1 MISNH
6 KIQTAL
12 DEIKDISRIDLALY
26 TEKGK
31 PVAATFE
38 PEGDLE
44 GAITSFADSMAESQ
58 MLSGYHFFK
67 VIADGEIEYI
77 LLTKSQAEDAYMV
90 GRLAVCQIRNLA
102 AAYME
107 QFDRNNFMQ
116 NILLGNMLVVDM
128 YNKAQKLHIEQAERV
143 VYVIDLEDKKDS
155 TAVELVKNLFAT
167 KMRDYVTEV
176 DEQSIVLIKDV
187 RDVKNEDELQKLAD
201 MIVDNMHTEAVELVK
216 NLFAT
221 KMRDY
226 VTEVDEQS
234 IVLIKDVRDVKNED
248 ELQKLADMIVDNMH
262 TEAMVRV
269 RVGYGNQ
276 VNNLPDIAKSYQE
289 AKMALEV
296 GKIFYAEKETIA
308 YRYLGIGRLIYQ
320 LPMSLCEMFIHEV
333 FGDEIPDIFNEE
345 TTTTIQKFFE
355 NNLNIS
361 ETARQLYVHRNTLV
375 YRLERLEKII
385 GLDIRKFDD
394 AMTFKLALMV
404 ISHMRYARRQD
415 TDQR

>member
-77 LLTKSQAEDAYMV
+77 LLTKSQAEDAYM
-90 GRLAVCQIRNLA
+90 
-102 AAYME
+102 E

-155 TAVELVKNLFAT
+155 T
-167 KMRDYVTEV
+167 
-176 DEQSIVLIKDV
+176 
-187 RDVKNEDELQKLAD
+187 
-201 MIVDNMHTEAVELVK
+201 AVELVK

-320 LPMSLCEMFIHEV
+320 LPIPLCKMFIR
-333 FGDEIPDIFNEE
+333 EIFDNKSPDDFDEE
-345 TTTTIQKFFE
+345 TLTTINKFFE
-355 NNLNIS
+355 NNLNVS
-361 ETARQLYVHRNTLV
+361 ETSRQLFIHRNTLV
-375 YRLERLEKII
+375 YRLDKIQKNTN
-385 GLDIRKFDD
+385 LDLRNFED
-394 AMTFKLALMV
+394 AIAFKIALMV
-404 ISHMRYARRQD
+404 VKYMKHMD
-415 TDQR
+415 TMD

>member
-31 PVAATFE
+31 PVAATFQ

-44 GAITSFADSMAESQ
+44 GAITSFVDSMAESQ

-143 VYVIDLEDKKDS
+143 VYVIDLEDKKIPP
-155 TAVELVKNLFAT
+155 
-167 KMRDYVTEV
+167 
-176 DEQSIVLIKDV
+176 QW
-187 RDVKNEDELQKLAD
+187 
-201 MIVDNMHTEAVELVK
+201 
-216 NLFAT
+216 
-221 KMRDY
+221 
-226 VTEVDEQS
+226 
-234 IVLIKDVRDVKNED
+234 
-248 ELQKLADMIVDNMH
+248 
-262 TEAMVRV
+262 
-269 RVGYGNQ
+269 
-276 VNNLPDIAKSYQE
+276 
-289 AKMALEV
+289 
-296 GKIFYAEKETIA
+296 
-308 YRYLGIGRLIYQ
+308 
-320 LPMSLCEMFIHEV
+320 SL
-333 FGDEIPDIFNEE
+333 
-345 TTTTIQKFFE
+345 
-355 NNLNIS
+355 
-361 ETARQLYVHRNTLV
+361 
-375 YRLERLEKII
+375 
-385 GLDIRKFDD
+385 
-394 AMTFKLALMV
+394 
-404 ISHMRYARRQD
+404 
-415 TDQR
+415 